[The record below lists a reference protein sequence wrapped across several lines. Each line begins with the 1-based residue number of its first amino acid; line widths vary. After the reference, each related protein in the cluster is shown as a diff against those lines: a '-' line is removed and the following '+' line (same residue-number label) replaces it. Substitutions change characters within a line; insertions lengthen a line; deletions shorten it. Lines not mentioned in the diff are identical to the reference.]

1 MDISIT
7 QIIKYELR
15 FLNKVLSKQLLAS
28 AAQAETPVQEA
39 TGKSLKKDLI
49 FGLRCECVDRQLHF
63 AFGFHQR

>member
-49 FGLRCECVDRQLHF
+49 FGLRCE
-63 AFGFHQR
+63 